1 MGDLTPD
8 ALEQWLT
15 RGALAARRGD
25 FVMARR
31 IFRALSR
38 RVPAER
44 RVWIGLARVAE
55 SATEREEALRRA
67 GFANAV
73 HQSLL
78 PDLHHRAGI
87 TSFFA
92 QQSFAVASPQDT
104 DAIPPSLVVSDTAVV
119 QPQQVVSPQ
128 ALPQPQAVTPI
139 TDQQTRW
146 RGWWLLVV
154 LLALG
159 GWLIVVLVG
168 QLFETAPSVVT
179 PPTQSAIGP
188 LPSPLSAQT
197 AVVTA
202 SVPTP
207 SPPPPTPLPLPS
219 PSPLPDTNPFGR
231 FVSYDGWQIGLLR
244 PDDVVVVDDALGLL
258 QSDGRLLIALI
269 AVSNEASRERTLPA
283 GLFTIEDETG
293 QRYYPLPGA
302 SLRYLDQ
309 FGRGLYGDLAL
320 EDQFTAQSGLRS
332 VPLLFELPRQ
342 RTPVRLWVGDKSWEL
357 R

>member
-8 ALEQWLT
+8 DLEQWLT

-25 FVMARR
+25 FVIARR

-38 RVPAER
+38 RAPAER

-55 SATEREEALRRA
+55 SAAEREEALRRA
-67 GFANAV
+67 GVANAV
-73 HQSLL
+73 HQPLP
-78 PDLHHRAGI
+78 PDLHHRVGAVLPP
-87 TSFFA
+87 S
-92 QQSFAVASPQDT
+92 QQSLPVASSLKI
-104 DAIPPSLVVSDTAVV
+104 DAIPPSPVVLDTDVV
-119 QPQQVVSPQ
+119 QPQQVISPQ
-128 ALPQPQAVTPI
+128 ALPQPQAVTPVI
-139 TDQQTRW
+139 DQQTRW
-146 RGWWLLVV
+146 RGWWLLAV
-154 LLALG
+154 LLVLG
-159 GWLIVVLVG
+159 GWLIVMLAG
-168 QLFETAPSVVT
+168 QLFEAAPSVAT

-188 LPSPLSAQT
+188 LPSPLLVQT
-197 AVVTA
+197 AAATA
-202 SVPTP
+202 PVPTP

-219 PSPLPDTNPFGR
+219 PSPVPDTNPFGQ
-231 FVSYDGWQIGLLR
+231 FVAYDGWQIGLLR
-244 PDDVVVVDDALGLL
+244 PDDVVVVDGALGLL
-258 QSDGRLLIALI
+258 ESDGRLLIALI

-283 GLFTIEDETG
+283 GLFTIEDDTG

-342 RTPVRLWVGDKSWEL
+342 RTPVRLWVGDKGWQL

>member
-8 ALEQWLT
+8 DLEQWLT

-31 IFRALSR
+31 IFRTLSR
-38 RVPAER
+38 QAPAER

-67 GFANAV
+67 GVTNAV
-73 HQSLL
+73 LQSLP
-78 PDLHHRAGI
+78 PDLNYRADI
-87 TSFFA
+87 TSLST
-92 QQSFAVASPQDT
+92 QQPFTVALPQDIDAISPSPMVLDT
-104 DAIPPSLVVSDTAVV
+104 DAV
-119 QPQQVVSPQ
+119 QPQQVISPQ
-128 ALPQPQAVTPI
+128 ALPQPQAVTPV
-139 TDQQTRW
+139 TDYQTR
-146 RGWWLLVV
+146 RHGRWLPVVLVV
-154 LLALG
+154 LG
-159 GWLIVVLVG
+159 GWLIIMLAG
-168 QLFETAPSVVT
+168 QLFEAAPSVAT
-179 PPTQSAIGP
+179 LPTQSAIGS
-188 LPSPLSAQT
+188 LPSPLLVQTT
-197 AVVTA
+197 AVTPP
-202 SVPTP
+202 VPTP

-219 PSPLPDTNPFGR
+219 PSPVPDTNPFGQ
-231 FVSYDGWQIGLLR
+231 FVAYDGWQIGLLR

-269 AVSNEASRERTLPA
+269 AVSNEASRERTLPS
-283 GLFTIEDETG
+283 GLFTIEDDTG

-342 RTPVRLWVGDKSWEL
+342 RTPVRLWVGDKGWQL

>member
-8 ALEQWLT
+8 DLEQWLT

-38 RVPAER
+38 RAPAER

-55 SATEREEALRRA
+55 SAAEREEALRRA
-67 GFANAV
+67 GVANAV
-73 HQSLL
+73 LQPLP
-78 PDLHHRAGI
+78 PDLHQRAGAALHP
-87 TSFFA
+87 T
-92 QQSFAVASPQDT
+92 QQSLPVASSLNI
-104 DAIPPSLVVSDTAVV
+104 DAIPPSPSVSDTAVM

-128 ALPQPQAVTPI
+128 ALPQPQAVTPV

-154 LLALG
+154 LLVLG
-159 GWLIVVLVG
+159 GWLIVMLAG
-168 QLFETAPSVVT
+168 QLFEAAPSVAT

-188 LPSPLSAQT
+188 LPSPLSVQT
-197 AVVTA
+197 IAVTVP
-202 SVPTP
+202 VPTP

-219 PSPLPDTNPFGR
+219 PSPVPDTNPFGQ
-231 FVSYDGWQIGLLR
+231 FVAYDGWQISLLR
-244 PDDVVVVDDALGLL
+244 PDDVVVVDGALGLL

-269 AVSNEASRERTLPA
+269 AVSNEDSRERTLPA
-283 GLFTIEDETG
+283 GLFTIEDDTG

-332 VPLLFELPRQ
+332 VPLLFELPRH
-342 RTPVRLWVGDKSWEL
+342 RTPVRLWVGDKGWQL